1 MVKNKQIGSKQLRRF
16 LAALAQ
22 AEKSAATLRK
32 YRRDILTL
40 MEFMSDQPVD
50 KTRMIAYK
58 AYLEQRYAQSSV
70 NSMLSAANAFLRF
83 LGMEDCRVKLLR
95 RQTRV
100 FCPDERELTREEYF
114 RLLHTAAAQG
124 KTRLG
129 LVLQTIC
136 ATGIRV
142 SELQFIT
149 IEAVKLGRAQVT
161 LKGKSRVIFLPQQLC
176 QVLTSYLEHQNRTD
190 GPVFITSG
198 GKPLDRSNIW
208 SGMKKLCK
216 DAQVAP
222 QKVYPHNL
230 RHLFARTFYSVDQD
244 LVRLADILGHS
255 SIETTRIYTR
265 ESGREHE
272 RKIAALGLVMN

>member
-1 MVKNKQIGSKQLRRF
+1 MMKSKQIGPRQLKRF

-32 YRRDILTL
+32 YRRDIQNLI
-40 MEFMSDQPVD
+40 EFLSGQPVD

-58 AYLEQRYAQSSV
+58 AYLEQRYAQNSV
-70 NSMLSAANAFLRF
+70 NSMLSAANAFLHF
-83 LGMEDCRVKLLR
+83 LGMDDCRVKLLR
-95 RQTRV
+95 RQMRV

-124 KTRLG
+124 KMRLR

-149 IEAVKLGRAQVT
+149 VEAVQAGRAQVT
-161 LKGKSRVIFLPQQLC
+161 LKGKSRVVFLPQPLC
-176 QVLTSYLEHQNRTD
+176 RLLSDYLNAQNRIS

-208 SGMKKLCK
+208 SGMKTLCR
-216 DAQVAP
+216 DAQVSP

-230 RHLFARTFYSVDQD
+230 RHLFARTFYSVDRD